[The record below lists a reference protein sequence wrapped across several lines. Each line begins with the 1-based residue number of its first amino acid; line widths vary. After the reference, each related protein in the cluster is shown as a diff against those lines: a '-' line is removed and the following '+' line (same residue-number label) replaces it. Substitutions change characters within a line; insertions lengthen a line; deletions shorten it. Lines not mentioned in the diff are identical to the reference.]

1 MENVTIELV
10 QKSFENP
17 YFCVQSQENSKTI
30 KCFTVSKPENFEAVK
45 AEAIEYAN
53 KLRDT
58 NYTETRT
65 LIEF

>member
-10 QKSFENP
+10 EKTFENP

-30 KCFTVSKPENFEAVK
+30 RCFTVSKPENFEATK
-45 AEAIEYAN
+45 SEAIEYAN
-53 KLRDT
+53 ALRDT
-58 NYTETRT
+58 KYSETRT

>member
-10 QKSFENP
+10 EKSFENP

-30 KCFTVSKPENFEAVK
+30 KCFTVLNARDYETVK
-45 AEAIEYAN
+45 SEAIEYAN
-53 KLRDT
+53 KLRNT
-58 NYTETRT
+58 HYTETRT

>member
-10 QKSFENP
+10 EKTFEKP
-17 YFCVQSQENSKTI
+17 YFCVQCQHESKTL
-30 KCFTVSKPENFEAVK
+30 KCFTVSMPENFEAVK
-45 AEAIEYAN
+45 AEAIEYDN